1 MPGYAKSD
9 AEAKERLL
17 AYCDKIDLDPAWIS
31 DSKWDTTIRIARQK
45 EYGWDEAENTI
56 DSDKTEIAGAKAKE
70 ARQAK
75 LDGDASNLM
84 NTILATPA
92 LNNTPAHRML
102 VQCAAAYVGGI
113 RTNLGYGS
121 KMTRAAYA
129 TVRGQ
134 WTQIS
139 QQAGGGVYTAFV
151 SHDPQDKAALGKIWV
166 GDTLAV
172 RGVQGNLLVRIGGM
186 RFNMHVDIT
195 D

>member
-9 AEAKERLL
+9 AEAKEMLL
-17 AYCDKIDLDPAWIS
+17 AYCDKIDFDPAWIS

-45 EYGWDEAENTI
+45 EYGYDEAEKAI
-56 DSDKTEIAGAKAKE
+56 DSDKVDIAGEKAKS

-75 LDGDASNLM
+75 LDADASDLM
-84 NTILATPA
+84 DTIEATPG
-92 LNNTPAHRML
+92 LDDSPAHKML
-102 VQCAAAYVGGI
+102 VQCAGAYVGGI

-121 KMTRAAYA
+121 KMSRTAYA
-129 TVRGQ
+129 AVRRQ
-134 WTQIS
+134 WTRIS
-139 QQAGGGVYTAFV
+139 QEATGGVYTAFV

-172 RGVQGNLLVRIGGM
+172 RGVQGNLLVRIDGV